1 MKSRRRVNSNVR
13 RLLPA
18 MTKRLFI
25 LFIIILFAVS
35 LSRAQ
40 SSVPTDAQIT
50 LERLTDAFGNG
61 ANSRLTIKS
70 DGTVTFKRF
79 ANPSLDVSDPRA
91 QESPLRKT
99 KIPVETV
106 AALLAEFDRIKFFSL
121 KDRYAKNEDGC
132 PSGVWTDGSA
142 AQISITINGK
152 SKTIFHYHGCL
163 DENHRSYPVELTAL
177 ELKIDELINTKQ
189 WLK

>member
-1 MKSRRRVNSNVR
+1 
-13 RLLPA
+13 
-18 MTKRLFI
+18 MTKRLSI
-25 LFIIILFAVS
+25 LIIILFAVA
-35 LSRAQ
+35 LCRAQ

-61 ANSRLTIKS
+61 ADSRLIIKS

-91 QESPLRKT
+91 RESPLLQSRVQ
-99 KIPVETV
+99 IETV
-106 AALLAEFDRIKFFSL
+106 AALVAEFERVKFFSL
-121 KDRYAKNEDGC
+121 KDRYAENEDGC
-132 PSGVWTDGSA
+132 PGGVWTDGSA
-142 AQISITINGK
+142 AQVSITINGK

-163 DENHRSYPVELTAL
+163 DENHRSYPAELTAL
-177 ELKIDELINTKQ
+177 ELKIDELVNTKQ